1 MYSLCKYVTK
11 AKTGT
16 IKKIRKE
23 NKKRTKGTNKRTK
36 GTRKHQ

>member
-16 IKKIRKE
+16 FKKIQKE
-23 NKKRTKGTNKRTK
+23 KKKEQKEPTKDQER
-36 GTRKHQ
+36 TRKQQ